1 LLVLRACPL
10 QDRRNAFLE
19 VVKARVSSHSL
30 KSGIHLLFA
39 EYAQAPLH
47 EVIVKDTL
55 MELMEDVR
63 CDANEDVG
71 VG

>member
-1 LLVLRACPL
+1 MA
-10 QDRRNAFLE
+10 
-19 VVKARVSSHSL
+19 KARVLSHSL
-30 KSGIHLLFA
+30 KLGIHLLFA

-47 EVIVKDTL
+47 EVIMKDTL
-55 MELMEDVR
+55 MELMEDVG

>member
-1 LLVLRACPL
+1 VLHACPL
-10 QDRRNAFLE
+10 WDCRNAFLE
-19 VVKARVSSHSL
+19 VAKARVLSHSL
-30 KSGIHLLFA
+30 KLGIHLLFA

-47 EVIVKDTL
+47 EVIMKDTL
-55 MELMEDVR
+55 MELMEDVG